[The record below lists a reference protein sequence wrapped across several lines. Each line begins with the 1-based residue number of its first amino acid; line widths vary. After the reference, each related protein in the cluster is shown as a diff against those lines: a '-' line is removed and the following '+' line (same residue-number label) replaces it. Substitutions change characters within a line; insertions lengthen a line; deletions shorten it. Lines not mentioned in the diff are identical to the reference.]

1 MVSSPAI
8 SSFHVILYIERYIPN
23 HTTLKESI
31 LLPLTTNL
39 TLAPDAPIDLHMHT
53 NYSDGRW
60 PPQQLI
66 DYLVTEGYS
75 LVSVTDHD
83 RVDTVAG
90 IQELAA
96 QQNLPVLAGVEMSTQ
111 WHGKMG
117 HVLCYGF
124 DPQHNKLLEITE
136 MVVNRQLENTYQ
148 VNEEL
153 RRKGYEFPRQE
164 EVLAENGGKLRL
176 PADNGRLLREHGYA
190 SDWQAALRIIREAGY
205 QSIMADMATT
215 VDAAHRSGAL
225 CLIAH
230 PGRNE
235 RNFTFY
241 DIALLDEVR
250 AEVPLDGVEVYHPF
264 NSPEMVKAYL
274 EYVRKHNLLLST
286 GSDSHSLPNRMPIKY
301 RAEISRDLL
310 ERVGIQVV

>member
-1 MVSSPAI
+1 M
-8 SSFHVILYIERYIPN
+8 
-23 HTTLKESI
+23 TLKESI
-31 LLPLTTNL
+31 LQPLTTNL
-39 TLAPDAPIDLHMHT
+39 TLAPDASIDLHMHT

-60 PPQQLI
+60 PPEQLI
-66 DYLVTEGYS
+66 DFLVTEGFAM
-75 LVSVTDHD
+75 VSITDHD

-90 IQELAA
+90 IQEMAA
-96 QQNLPVLAGVEMSTQ
+96 QKNLPILAGVEMSTQ

-124 DPQHNKLLEITE
+124 DPQQNFLLEITQS
-136 MVVNRQLENTYQ
+136 VVNRQLENTYE

-164 EVLAENGGKLRL
+164 EVLAENGGKLRR

-190 SDWQAALRIIREAGY
+190 PDWQTALQLIREAGF

-215 VDAAHRSGAL
+215 VDAAHRSGAV

-241 DIALLDEVR
+241 DIVLLDEVR
-250 AEVPLDGVEVYHPF
+250 AEVPLDGIEVYHPY
-264 NSPEMVKAYL
+264 NSSEMVKAYL

-286 GSDSHSLPNRMPIKY
+286 GSDSHSHPGRMPVKH

-310 ERVGIQVV
+310 ERVGIQVG

>member
-1 MVSSPAI
+1 L
-8 SSFHVILYIERYIPN
+8 HL
-23 HTTLKESI
+23 
-31 LLPLTTNL
+31 LTTNL
-39 TLAPDAPIDLHMHT
+39 TLAPDASIDLHMHT

-60 PPQQLI
+60 PAQQLI
-66 DYLVTEGYS
+66 DFLVNEGYA
-75 LVSVTDHD
+75 LVAVTDHD

-96 QQNLPVLAGVEMSTQ
+96 QQNLPVLAGVEMSTE

-124 DPQHNKLLEITE
+124 DPQQNYLLEITE
-136 MVVNRQLENTYQ
+136 MVVRRQLENTYQ

-164 EVLAENGGKLRL
+164 EVLAENGGKLRR
-176 PADNGRLLREHGYA
+176 PVDNGRLLRDHGYA
-190 SDWQAALRIIREAGY
+190 SDWQTALRIIHEAGFH
-205 QSIMADMATT
+205 SIMADMAMT
-215 VDAAHRSGAL
+215 VDAAHRSGAV

-235 RNFTFY
+235 RGFTFY
-241 DIALLDEVR
+241 DIPLLDEVR
-250 AEVPLDGVEVYHPF
+250 AEVPLDGIEVYHPYHK
-264 NSPEMVKAYL
+264 PEMVKVYL

-286 GSDSHSLPNRMPIKY
+286 GSDSHCIPNRMPIKY

-310 ERVGIQVV
+310 ERVGIQVG